1 MTILLTRPDVEPLLH
16 MPALLPQLRQAFR
29 SYSLE
34 RSIPAQRVR
43 SALPGG
49 EHASSATLL
58 FPGLLPA
65 IPAYTVKVHAK
76 FPDQQP
82 AIQGVLLLHD
92 LTTGQLLAI
101 MDSTA
106 ITAVRT
112 GLAGALAADVLARPD
127 ASRVAIIGAG
137 VQGQLQLRCLALVRK
152 LSQVWVYDVMSEKAK
167 AFAEQMQTEL
177 NIPVLTA
184 PSLIEAVKQAE
195 IIVTVTWSRAPFLF
209 AHMVQPGT
217 HITTLGPDEPG
228 KCEVAADLIRQGLFV
243 CDDRNLALTMG
254 APGGVG
260 LGSEVVHAELGE
272 ILGVVRPGRTSDDQI
287 TIYGGVGLAFQDL
300 VACWHVYQQ
309 AKQQGEQ
316 RTIDFWV

>member
-1 MTILLTRPDVEPLLH
+1 MTILLTRSDVEPFLQ

-152 LSQVWVYDVMSEKAK
+152 LSQVWVYDEMSEKAK

-195 IIVTVTWSRAPFLF
+195 
-209 AHMVQPGT
+209 
-217 HITTLGPDEPG
+217 
-228 KCEVAADLIRQGLFV
+228 
-243 CDDRNLALTMG
+243 
-254 APGGVG
+254 
-260 LGSEVVHAELGE
+260 
-272 ILGVVRPGRTSDDQI
+272 
-287 TIYGGVGLAFQDL
+287 
-300 VACWHVYQQ
+300 
-309 AKQQGEQ
+309 
-316 RTIDFWV
+316 

>member
-1 MTILLTRPDVEPLLH
+1 M
-16 MPALLPQLRQAFR
+16 
-29 SYSLE
+29 
-34 RSIPAQRVR
+34 
-43 SALPGG
+43 
-49 EHASSATLL
+49 SSATLL

-82 AIQGVLLLHD
+82 AIRGVLLLHD
-92 LTTGQLLAI
+92 LATGQLLAI

-127 ASRVAIIGAG
+127 ANRVAIIGAG
-137 VQGQLQLRCLALVRK
+137 VQGILQLRCLALVRT
-152 LSQVWVYDVMSEKAK
+152 LSQVWVYDVIPEKAK
-167 AFAEQMQTEL
+167 IFAEQMQKEL
-177 NIPVLTA
+177 GIPVQA
-184 PSLIEAVKQAE
+184 VPSLLDTVRQAE

-243 CDDRNLALTMG
+243 CDDHDLAVTMG
-254 APGGVG
+254 ALGGVR
-260 LGSEVVHAELGE
+260 LGSEAVHAELGE
-272 ILGVVRPGRTSDDQI
+272 ILGGVRPGRTSDDQI
-287 TIYGGVGLAFQDL
+287 TLYGGVGLAFQDL

-309 AKQQGEQ
+309 AAQCGGQ
-316 RTIDFWV
+316 RTIDFFV